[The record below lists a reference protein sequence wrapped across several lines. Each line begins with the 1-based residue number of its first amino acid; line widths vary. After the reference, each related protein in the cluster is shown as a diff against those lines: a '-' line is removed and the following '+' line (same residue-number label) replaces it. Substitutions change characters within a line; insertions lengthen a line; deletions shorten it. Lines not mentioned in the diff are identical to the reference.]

1 MENLSVDLER
11 KVKALVSGGYYSSKL
26 EVIKD
31 AVKSL
36 FRENAELNIN
46 AAIELYRNSEVSLS
60 KAAEIAGVTTIEFKE
75 ILAKR
80 GIVRE
85 IEARPTA
92 EMDKKLKKYLK

>member
-1 MENLSVDLER
+1 METLSADLER
-11 KVKALVSGGYYSSKL
+11 KVKALVSGGYYSSKI

-36 FRENAELNIN
+36 FRENVELNIN
-46 AAIELYRNSEVSLS
+46 AAIELYRKGEVSLS

-80 GIVRE
+80 GFTRE
-85 IEARPTA
+85 IEARPAA
-92 EMDKKLKKYLK
+92 EMDRKLKKYL